1 MLSFEPNLKLQKAL
15 KRLQE
20 QVVSAASGLGL
31 LSPGE
36 AQYLNRC
43 ALISNVGASTRIENA
58 LLTDA
63 EVEWVDTTLSADG
76 RVTAFEQHKDFI
88 LDKLSKDRE
97 RSVEEV
103 VGCREVLTTIY
114 SQASDFIPL
123 TEAVIRGLHHDL
135 LKFYPQALPYAGAY
149 KTAPNRVI
157 SKNHATGEVRTV
169 LDPAPP
175 GIVTETAMAELVA
188 WYNANRDA
196 SPWPLL
202 TATEFVFRFLAIHPF
217 QDGNGRIGR
226 ALFLLALLQ
235 SDDEHLARLMPY
247 VALDRRIEQNRAQYY
262 SVLHEVSG
270 GVFQVD
276 PSHYRYEPLAWFF
289 LRMLEGALQDVAHYR
304 QRYVLL
310 QKQSE
315 TAANVLQSFKSQPEQ
330 RLRVNEIVGATQLPR
345 RTVQYA
351 LKTLTEQG
359 FLQRLGQGAG
369 VRYQLVF

>member
-1 MLSFEPNLKLQKAL
+1 MLSFVPSLKLEKAL
-15 KRLQE
+15 KSLQV
-20 QVVSAASGLGL
+20 QVVSAAARLGS
-31 LSPGE
+31 LSAEE

-76 RVTAFEQHKDFI
+76 RTTAFEQHKAFI

-103 VGCREVLTTIY
+103 IGCRAVLATIY
-114 SQASDFIPL
+114 AQAGDFIPL
-123 TEAVIRGLHHDL
+123 TEMVIRGLHHDL
-135 LKFYPQALPYAGAY
+135 LEFYPQALPYAGAY

-157 SKNHATGEVRTV
+157 SQNHATGEVRTV
-169 LDPAPP
+169 LDPAAP
-175 GIVTETAMAELVA
+175 GIVTQTAMAELVA
-188 WYNANRDA
+188 WYNANRHE

-235 SDDEHLARLMPY
+235 SDDAHLTAIMPY
-247 VALDRRIEQNRAQYY
+247 VALDRRIEQSRAQYY
-262 SVLHEVSG
+262 SVLHEVSQ
-270 GVFQVD
+270 GVFQPD
-276 PSHYRYEPLAWFF
+276 PSRYRYEALAWFF
-289 LRMLEGALQDVAHYR
+289 LKMLEGALQDVARYR
-304 QRYVLL
+304 ERYGLL
-310 QKQSE
+310 QKLSE
-315 TAANVLQSFKSQPEQ
+315 TAVVVLQSFKSQPEQ
-330 RLRVNEIVGATQLPR
+330 RLSVNHVVTTTQLPR
-345 RTVQYA
+345 RTIQYA
-351 LKTLTEQG
+351 LKTLTDQG

>member
-1 MLSFEPNLKLQKAL
+1 MLSFEPSVKLEKAL
-15 KRLQE
+15 KQLQGR
-20 QVVSAASGLGL
+20 VVNAATSLGS
-31 LSPGE
+31 LSQDE

-63 EVEWVDTTLSADG
+63 EVEWVDTTLSVDG
-76 RVTAFEQHKDFI
+76 RVTAFEQHKAFI

-103 VGCREVLTTIY
+103 VGCREVLAIVY
-114 SQASDFIPL
+114 AQARDFVPL
-123 TEAVIRGLHHDL
+123 TEMVIRGLHHDL
-135 LKFYPQALPYAGAY
+135 LRFYPQASPYAGAY
-149 KTAPNRVI
+149 KTSPNRVI

-169 LDPAPP
+169 LDPAAP
-175 GIVTETAMAELVA
+175 GIITETAMAELVV
-188 WYNANRDA
+188 WYNANRHET
-196 SPWPLL
+196 PWPLL
-202 TATEFVFRFLAIHPF
+202 LATEFVFRFLAIHPF

-235 SDDEHLARLMPY
+235 SDDEHLAALMPY

-262 SVLHEVSG
+262 TVLHEASKG
-270 GVFQVD
+270 LFHAD
-276 PSHYRYEPLAWFF
+276 PTQYHYEPLAWFF
-289 LRMLEGALQDVAHYR
+289 LKMLEGALQDVTHYR
-304 QRYVLL
+304 ERYARL
-310 QKQSE
+310 QKLSE
-315 TAANVLQSFKSQPEQ
+315 AASAVLQSFKAQPEQ
-330 RLRVNEIVGATQLPR
+330 RLRVNDIVNATQLPR

-359 FLQRLGQGAG
+359 FLQRRGQGAG

>member
-1 MLSFEPNLKLQKAL
+1 MLSFEPSLKLEKAL

-20 QVVSAASGLGL
+20 QAVSAAAGLGS

-76 RVTAFEQHKDFI
+76 RATAFEQHKAFI

-114 SQASDFIPL
+114 AQAADFVPL
-123 TEAVIRGLHHDL
+123 TEMVIRGLHHDL
-135 LKFYPQALPYAGAY
+135 LKFYPQAGPYAGAY
-149 KTAPNRVI
+149 KAAPNRVI
-157 SKNHATGEVRTV
+157 SQNHATGEVRTV

-188 WYNANRDA
+188 WYNANRHA

-202 TATEFVFRFLAIHPF
+202 AATEFVFRFLAIHPF

-226 ALFLLALLQ
+226 ALFLLSLLQ
-235 SDDEHLARLMPY
+235 SDDAHLARLMPF

-262 SVLHEVSG
+262 AVLHEVSG
-270 GVFQVD
+270 GVFQSD
-276 PSHYRYEPLAWFF
+276 PSRYRYEPLAWFF
-289 LRMLEGALQDVAHYR
+289 LKMLEGALQDVAHYR
-304 QRYVLL
+304 ARFILL
-310 QKQSE
+310 QKLSE
-315 TAANVLQSFKSQPEQ
+315 TAASVLQSFKSQPEQ
-330 RLRVNEIVGATQLPR
+330 RLRVNDIVSATQLPR

-351 LKTLTEQG
+351 LKTLTDQG

>member
-1 MLSFEPNLKLQKAL
+1 MLSFEPSLKLEKTL

-20 QVVSAASGLGL
+20 QVVSAASGLGS
-31 LSPGE
+31 LSAEE
-36 AQYLNRC
+36 AHYLNRC

-58 LLTDA
+58 LLTDI

-76 RVTAFEQHKDFI
+76 RTTSFEQHKEFI

-103 VGCREVLTTIY
+103 VGCRDVLSTIY
-114 SQASDFIPL
+114 SQAKDFSPL
-123 TEAVIRGLHHDL
+123 TEMVIRGLHHDL

-149 KTAPNRVI
+149 KSVPNRVI
-157 SKNHATGEVRTV
+157 SQNHATGEVRTV

-175 GIVTETAMAELVA
+175 GTITATSMAELVA
-188 WYNANRDA
+188 WYNVSRHE

-202 TATEFVFRFLAIHPF
+202 AATEFVFRFLAIHPF

-235 SDDEHLARLMPY
+235 SDDAHLAKLMPY

-262 SVLHEVSG
+262 SVLHEVSQ
-270 GVFQVD
+270 GVFQAD
-276 PSHYRYEPLAWFF
+276 PRRYHYEALAWFF
-289 LRMLEGALQDVAHYR
+289 LKMLEGALQDVAHYR
-304 QRYVLL
+304 ERFVLL
-310 QKQSE
+310 QKLSG
-315 TAANVLQSFKSQPEQ
+315 TAASVLQSFKSHPEQ
-330 RLRVNEIVGATQLPR
+330 RLRVNDIVSAAQLPR

-351 LKTLTEQG
+351 LKTLSDQG

>member
-1 MLSFEPNLKLQKAL
+1 MLSFEPSLKLQKAL

-20 QVVSAASGLGL
+20 QVVSAASGLGS

-63 EVEWVDTTLSADG
+63 EVEWVDTTLSVDG
-76 RVTAFEQHKDFI
+76 RATAFEQHKDFI

-103 VGCREVLTTIY
+103 VGCREVLSTIY
-114 SQASDFIPL
+114 AQAREFVPL
-123 TEAVIRGLHHDL
+123 TEMVIRGLHHDL
-135 LKFYPQALPYAGAY
+135 LKFYPQAGSYAGAY

-157 SKNHATGEVRTV
+157 SQNHATGEVRTV

-175 GIVTETAMAELVA
+175 GIITATAMAELVA

-235 SDDEHLARLMPY
+235 SDDAHVARLMPY

-270 GVFQVD
+270 GVFQAD

-289 LRMLEGALQDVAHYR
+289 LKILEGALQDVAIYR
-304 QRYVLL
+304 ERYVLL
-310 QKQSE
+310 QKLSE

-330 RLRVNEIVGATQLPR
+330 RLRVNDIVSATQLPR

>member
-1 MLSFEPNLKLQKAL
+1 MLSFEPSLKLEKAL

-20 QVVSAASGLGL
+20 QVVSTASGLGS
-31 LSPGE
+31 LSAEE
-36 AQYLNRC
+36 AHYLNRC
-43 ALISNVGASTRIENA
+43 ALIRNVGASTRIENA
-58 LLTDA
+58 LLTDI

-76 RVTAFEQHKDFI
+76 RTTAFEQHKEFI

-103 VGCREVLTTIY
+103 VGCREVLSTIY
-114 SQASDFIPL
+114 SQTKDFIPL
-123 TEAVIRGLHHDL
+123 TEMVIRGLHHDL
-135 LKFYPQALPYAGAY
+135 LKFYLQALPYAGAY
-149 KTAPNRVI
+149 KSAPNRVI
-157 SKNHATGEVRTV
+157 SQNHATGEVRTV

-175 GIVTETAMAELVA
+175 GIITETAMAELVA
-188 WYNANRDA
+188 WYNASRHE

-202 TATEFVFRFLAIHPF
+202 AATEFVFRFLAIHPF

-235 SDDEHLARLMPY
+235 SDDAHLARLMPY

-262 SVLHEVSG
+262 SVLHEVSE
-270 GVFQVD
+270 GVFQAD
-276 PSHYRYEPLAWFF
+276 PSRYHYEPLAWFF
-289 LRMLEGALQDVAHYR
+289 LKMLEGALQDVAHYR
-304 QRYVLL
+304 ERYTLL
-310 QKQSE
+310 QKLSG
-315 TAANVLQSFKSQPEQ
+315 TAASVLQSFKSHPEQ
-330 RLRVNEIVGATQLPR
+330 RLRVNDIVSATQLPR

-351 LKTLTEQG
+351 LKTLSDQG